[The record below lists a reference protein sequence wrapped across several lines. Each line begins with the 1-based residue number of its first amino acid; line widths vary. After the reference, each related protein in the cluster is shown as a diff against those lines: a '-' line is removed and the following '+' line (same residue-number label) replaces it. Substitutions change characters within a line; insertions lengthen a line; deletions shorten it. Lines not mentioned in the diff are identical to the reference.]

1 MEPPHLQLVK
11 STAFGTSPP
20 PRDRALEK
28 FDLLV
33 LEGFLVSRPRSQRIL
48 GPEQEALSP
57 VLDLGNLQPCLPAAS
72 ATEVSP
78 FRILRTRAARR
89 FAVQRCR
96 ASGTPSDSPFTRS
109 IWKTRKHPPRT
120 GHPEASLLRN
130 YWILLKNSPD
140 QMAADSPRK
149 KGGPRTSISWIER
162 ISANSLTRCFCP
174 NRSQIGY
181 VANRALH
188 HLKARRS
195 TMNFSASDFFRTMLV
210 ACFFV
215 IADRGSSYAQPRKLD
230 NYSGST
236 YSVRKGSATPRS
248 MDITSGQVRHGPPEF
263 SLTAA
268 CMESTDITI
277 HGAIMLTLAP
287 T

>member
-1 MEPPHLQLVK
+1 VDGTATS
-11 STAFGTSPP
+11 ST
-20 PRDRALEK
+20 
-28 FDLLV
+28 LLV
-33 LEGFLVSRPRSQRIL
+33 LEGFPVSRPRSQRIL

-57 VLDLGNLQPCLPAAS
+57 VLNLRNLQPCLPAAS

-130 YWILLKNSPD
+130 YRILLKNSSD

-149 KGGPRTSISWIER
+149 KGGPRTSISWNER
-162 ISANSLTRCFCP
+162 VSANSLIGCFCP
-174 NRSQIGY
+174 NRSQIFY

-188 HLKARRS
+188 HLKTRKS
-195 TMNFSASDFFRTMLV
+195 TMNFSASDFSRMMLV

-215 IADRGSSYAQPRKLD
+215 IADRGSSYAQPGKLY

-236 YSVRKGSATPRS
+236 YSVRKGFGYTTVHGYNFGIGSSWATRIQPNGS
-248 MDITSGQVRHGPPEF
+248 MHGVDRHYNSWSYNAHTGAYLN
-263 SLTAA
+263 SNGYSCMGRGAA
-268 CMESTDITI
+268 RTCY
-277 HGAIMLTLAP
+277 
-287 T
+287 